1 MGDRRARAAA
11 IALAV
16 VMGVYVSYGQAPFLL
31 AMALAMAGLAL
42 LATRRPVLAAGP
54 FAARADGKTNFLID
68 TSAGRLWNKL
78 QKQLEKAGVNHID
91 YLILTHAH
99 FDHAA
104 MQKMLS

>member
-1 MGDRRARAAA
+1 MKTLTTKSGHLIIQILSGRSN
-11 IALAV
+11 V
-16 VMGVYVSYGQAPFLL
+16 FLL
-31 AMALAMAGLAL
+31 
-42 LATRRPVLAAGP
+42 T
-54 FAARADGKTNFLID
+54 DGKTNFLID

-78 QKQLEKAGVNHID
+78 QKQLEKAGINHID